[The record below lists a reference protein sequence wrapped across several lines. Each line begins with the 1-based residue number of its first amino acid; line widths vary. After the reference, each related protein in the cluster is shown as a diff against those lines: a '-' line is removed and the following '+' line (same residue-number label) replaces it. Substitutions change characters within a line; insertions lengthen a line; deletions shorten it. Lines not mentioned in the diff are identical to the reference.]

1 MKKFL
6 ALVIAAVMC
15 ISIFTFGS
23 HPLKTIAQAT
33 VNENDIPVMNSNI
46 EPIAQSVN
54 LEGINAA
61 SIKQT
66 NVTEYYKNQDSI
78 TNLLSTTAPAPVGT
92 TWAKT
97 YGGSSYEEAYFIQQ
111 TSDGGYIV
119 VGYTNSFGAGST
131 EILIIKLGANGTVSW
146 AKTYGGSSSDYA
158 NSIQQTKDNGYIV
171 AGYTYSFGA
180 EGTDILIIKLGA
192 DGTVDW
198 AKTYG
203 GSNDDYAYSIQQTSD
218 GGYIVAG
225 HTWSFGAGNYDLFVI
240 KLDENGT
247 VSWAKTYG
255 EISNDWANSIQQTSD
270 GYIVA
275 GSTYSFG
282 ASVDFLVI
290 KLDASGAVSWAKTY
304 GGSSGDDWAYS
315 IQQTSDGGYIVAGYT
330 DSFGEGFY
338 DLFVIKLDA
347 SGAVSWKKTYG
358 GSSYDRA
365 FSIQQTSDGGYIVAG
380 YTNSFGAGNN
390 DILIIKLDADGTVSW
405 AKTYGGSSGDDWAY
419 SIQQTSDGGY
429 IVAGSTY
436 SFGAGADFLV
446 IKLNSNGEIGGSC
459 SYLQDHTTDVAVN
472 SWNNITEKSWTTL
485 STTSIA
491 DLGAEATVIP
501 NSRTIQPNTIC
512 EGSVTVTFNYNY
524 AGATEPY
531 TTRYTDYNTSLGS
544 NMPTPPTRTGYTFAG
559 WNTNADGTGDTF
571 TSSTLVTADIT
582 VYAQWTTNAY
592 TVTFNYN
599 YAGATEPYT
608 TRSTD
613 YNTSLGSN
621 MPANPT
627 RTGYTFVSWNTKADG
642 TGVTFTSSTV
652 VTADITVYAQ
662 WTSNTYTITASA
674 GPGGSITPSGAVT
687 VNYGESQSF
696 TITANPGYLIAR
708 ILVDGKPISFNNPF
722 KYTYTFTNVKADH
735 TITAEFMKQPD
746 VIPPALTL
754 LTTGGIEILS
764 PDGLIRINTPTLTFT
779 VQATDESGIARMVVK
794 VNGVIQID
802 KNNLDPTITP
812 SEGMNTVEVTVYDT
826 YGNYATKSFKVLKDT
841 QGPTIVLPPDLP
853 QTVSSNT
860 FTLKGTVIDNVSGI
874 STLTVNGK
882 PVIPTLNGSF
892 ELQLTLTQ
900 GTNIIAI
907 VAVDKLGNKT
917 TKTIT
922 LSYNISQS
930 KSYIIILKVGDPHIN
945 INGIEKTIDAQS
957 SKPIIKN
964 DRTLLPIR
972 VIIESLGG
980 TVEWDNTQRK
990 VTISLG
996 YNTIELWIGKN
1007 TAKVNGVNKPID
1019 STNSKVVP
1027 EIINSRTYLPIRFI
1041 SENLGANVNW
1051 DSETQTITIYYWP

>member
-15 ISIFTFGS
+15 ISIFAFNV
-23 HPLKTIAQAT
+23 HPFKTIAQAT

-66 NVTEYYKNQDSI
+66 DVTEYYKNQDSI

-97 YGGSSYEEAYFIQQ
+97 YGGSGGDEAHSIQQ
-111 TSDGGYIV
+111 TADGGYIV
-119 VGYTNSFGAGST
+119 AGYTDSFGAGYT
-131 EILIIKLGANGTVSW
+131 DILIIKLGADGTVSW
-146 AKTYGGSSSDYA
+146 AKTYGGSGHDYVS
-158 NSIQQTKDNGYIV
+158 SIQQTSDGGYIV
-171 AGYTYSFGA
+171 AGYTISFGA
-180 EGTDILIIKLGA
+180 EFYDLFIIKLGADGTVSWAKTYGKSGGDYASSIQQTSDGGYIVAGYTDSFGAERDILIIKLGADGTVDWAKKYGGSYNEEAYSIIQQTSDGGYIVAGYTISFGVGNTDILIIKLGA

-203 GSNDDYAYSIQQTSD
+203 GSGGDYAYSIQQTSDGGYIAAGLTYSFGAGIYDLFVVKFGADGTVSWAKKYGGAKEDYAPSIQQTSDGGYIAAGRTRSFGVGGDFLIIKLDADGTVDWTKTYGGSGVDYAYSIQQTSD

-225 HTWSFGAGNYDLFVI
+225 STASFGAG
-240 KLDENGT
+240 G
-247 VSWAKTYG
+247 
-255 EISNDWANSIQQTSD
+255 
-270 GYIVA
+270 
-275 GSTYSFG
+275 
-282 ASVDFLVI
+282 DFLVI
-290 KLDASGAVSWAKTY
+290 KLD
-304 GGSSGDDWAYS
+304 
-315 IQQTSDGGYIVAGYT
+315 
-330 DSFGEGFY
+330 
-338 DLFVIKLDA
+338 
-347 SGAVSWKKTYG
+347 
-358 GSSYDRA
+358 
-365 FSIQQTSDGGYIVAG
+365 
-380 YTNSFGAGNN
+380 
-390 DILIIKLDADGTVSW
+390 
-405 AKTYGGSSGDDWAY
+405 
-419 SIQQTSDGGY
+419 
-429 IVAGSTY
+429 
-436 SFGAGADFLV
+436 
-446 IKLNSNGEIGGSC
+446 SNGNIGGNC
-459 SYLQDHTTDVAVN
+459 SYLQDCSPAVASPTVTVTN
-472 SWNNITEKSWTTL
+472 PTL
-485 STTSIA
+485 STILIE
-491 DLGAEATVIP
+491 DLGVEASVIT
-501 NSRTIQPNTIC
+501 NSPTIQSNTIC
-512 EGSVTVTFNYNY
+512 GDSVGSVEVTFNYNY

-531 TTRYTDYNTSLGS
+531 ATRSTAYNTSLGS
-544 NMPTPPTRTGYTFAG
+544 NMPLDPTRTGYTFAS
-559 WNTNADGTGDTF
+559 WNTNANGTGSAF
-571 TSSTLVTADIT
+571 TGSTPVTADIT
-582 VYAQWTTNAY
+582 VYAQWTTNTY

-608 TRSTD
+608 TRSTT
-613 YNTSLGSN
+613 YNTSLGAN
-621 MPANPT
+621 MPLDPT
-627 RTGYTFVSWNTKADG
+627 RTGYTFASWNTKADG
-642 TGVTFTSSTV
+642 TGDTFTSSTV

-662 WTSNTYTITASA
+662 WTTNAYTITASA
-674 GPGGSITPSGAVT
+674 SVGGTISPSGNVT
-687 VNYGESQSF
+687 IYYGDSQSF

-722 KYTYTFTNVKADH
+722 KYTYTFTDVKADH

-746 VIPPALTL
+746 VTPPALTL

-794 VNGVIQID
+794 VNGITQID
-802 KNNLDPTITP
+802 KNDLVPTITP

-826 YGNYATKSFKVLKDT
+826 YGNSATKSFKVLKDT

-882 PVIPTLNGSF
+882 PVIPTLNGNF

-900 GTNIIAI
+900 GTNTIAI

-945 INGIEKTIDAQS
+945 INGI
-957 SKPIIKN
+957 
-964 DRTLLPIR
+964 
-972 VIIESLGG
+972 
-980 TVEWDNTQRK
+980 
-990 VTISLG
+990 
-996 YNTIELWIGKN
+996 
-1007 TAKVNGVNKPID
+1007 
-1019 STNSKVVP
+1019 
-1027 EIINSRTYLPIRFI
+1027 
-1041 SENLGANVNW
+1041 
-1051 DSETQTITIYYWP
+1051 